1 LVVDGVPLPGSRQQ
15 ANGTGHHSFVWNAS
29 AWAAPWVEN
38 GSFVDVILTFET
50 SNTSPAATLE
60 VAMPAEQ
67 VRTVVLDPAPLAS
80 PEENSPSF
88 RPIALAGLLLLLLV
102 ALLWWREPPERDPA
116 GPRDPF
122 IASSR
127 PQESEE

>member
-1 LVVDGVPLPGSRQQ
+1 MWSV
-15 ANGTGHHSFVWNAS
+15 
-29 AWAAPWVEN
+29 PWVEN

-50 SNTSPAATLE
+50 SNASPEATLE

-67 VRTVVLDPAPLAS
+67 VRTVVLDPQPLAS
-80 PEENSPSF
+80 PEENSTSF

-102 ALLWWREPPERDPA
+102 ALISWRQPPERAPA

-122 IASSR
+122 VASSR